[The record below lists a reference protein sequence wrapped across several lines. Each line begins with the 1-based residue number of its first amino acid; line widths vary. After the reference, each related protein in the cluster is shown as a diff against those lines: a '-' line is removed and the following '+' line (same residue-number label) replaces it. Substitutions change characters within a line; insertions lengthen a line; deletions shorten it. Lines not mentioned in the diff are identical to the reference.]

1 MAPAHMMHGSTVTCG
16 RRTPLQVF
24 AAEGRRRGREGLHLG
39 MGRRIGERFD
49 KVVATAHHRTVGYNY
64 RTDRHLLFI

>member
-1 MAPAHMMHGSTVTCG
+1 MHGSTV
-16 RRTPLQVF
+16 TPLQVF

>member
-1 MAPAHMMHGSTVTCG
+1 
-16 RRTPLQVF
+16 
-24 AAEGRRRGREGLHLG
+24 

-64 RTDRHLLFI
+64 RTDRYLLFI

>member
-1 MAPAHMMHGSTVTCG
+1 MHGSTVTYNVHPC
-16 RRTPLQVF
+16 RYLPPRVD
-24 AAEGRRRGREGLHLG
+24 AAAVEGLHLG